1 VELTV
6 RGQPQLL
13 AGTVT
18 YVSGLADP
26 RTHSSRVEVT
36 LENSGGQLRA
46 GQVAAVRLPRRELGA
61 VVMVPL
67 AAVIPLEK
75 GHAVY
80 VVGEGTVEEALSAEE
95 IAALPRAALADPDRL
110 KRSRPGLVAL
120 RREVKLD
127 TSVLKNVGGVQ
138 QVRVAEGLAAGDRLI
153 VEGQRLVGPGQ
164 PVEVVDGQKAAPPA
178 TAAGTR

>member
-1 VELTV
+1 
-6 RGQPQLL
+6 
-13 AGTVT
+13 
-18 YVSGLADP
+18 
-26 RTHSSRVEVT
+26 
-36 LENSGGQLRA
+36 
-46 GQVAAVRLPRRELGA
+46 
-61 VVMVPL
+61 
-67 AAVIPLEK
+67 
-75 GHAVY
+75 
-80 VVGEGTVEEALSAEE
+80 
-95 IAALPRAALADPDRL
+95 
-110 KRSRPGLVAL
+110 VAL